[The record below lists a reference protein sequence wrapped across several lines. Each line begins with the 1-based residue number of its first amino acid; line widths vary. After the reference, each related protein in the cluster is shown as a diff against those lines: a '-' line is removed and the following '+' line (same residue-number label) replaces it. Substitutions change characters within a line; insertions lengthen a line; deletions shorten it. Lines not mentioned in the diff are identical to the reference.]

1 MKPGRSAYDRVV
13 DRKLRHAERRN
24 KREQRREQK
33 RQAAEPAKAAES
45 LAGQE
50 KLSHNGRHGIRAHP
64 RSAWSST
71 VRSSSTPRRMSC

>member
-1 MKPGRSAYDRVV
+1 MKPRRSAYDRVV

-50 KLSHNGRHGIRAHP
+50 KLSHNGHP
-64 RSAWSST
+64 
-71 VRSSSTPRRMSC
+71 